1 MEIFLTALAVLGII
15 IAAVVLIA
23 VITVFFCYC
32 RLCFSYNEEKG
43 VYLAIEIFKIRI
55 PLLPKKEKKK
65 EAKKKP
71 EKEKKQGKMTE
82 LIPKDNGEK
91 VKLLFELLKCLSLK
105 FRLFKFKFF
114 MLYGTGDAA
123 RTATDIGRIY
133 AAFGAFFGAAQNIVY
148 VDKPTVVI
156 TPEYLEK
163 TVKLDVEA
171 ALGLKIFSAVK
182 TLYRCYKAA
191 VKFSKKE
198 SEVK

>member
-15 IAAVVLIA
+15 AAIVILLAVFSLLFCYAVLI
-23 VITVFFCYC
+23 
-32 RLCFSYNEEKG
+32 FSYNEEKG

-105 FRLFKFKFF
+105 FRLFKFNFF
-114 MLYGTGDAA
+114 LLYGTGDAA
-123 RTATDIGRIY
+123 KTAIDAGRIY
-133 AAFGAFFGAAQNIVY
+133 AAFGTFFGALQNVVY
-148 VDKPTVVI
+148 VNKPTVLI
-156 TPEYLEK
+156 TPDYLEK
-163 TVKLDVEA
+163 TAKADVEA
-171 ALGLKIFSAVK
+171 VLGLKIFSAAK
-182 TLYRCYKAA
+182 TLVKCYRTA